1 MDPSYDHSVADS
13 QKQSGPSNE
22 TASSFESTA
31 INILDLPLSDEHIT
45 EEQIERTFIGRME
58 DHLNNP
64 DQTED
69 CISLDESYN
78 NKDPLRMINLNFN
91 DMYVKSNSPMASN
104 CNSDVEVDRSN
115 SFIEEDDFPLSPSS
129 RFLKKNRKQNVFSTV
144 TGVPPPP
151 SDKLWYSYSD
161 SRSESANMQEFT
173 KRSACA
179 GATSHYSGSSEM
191 SISDDELPNHVH
203 HKYENTS
210 AIMSDESS
218 DSHINYSAKRRT
230 NRLSNEVILHST
242 RKYKKF
248 TYDDIEKS
256 LSQYYDKSSKNFT
269 ETDLLITYLSGMRTI
284 YSISKNITQLKSYS
298 VSMATISITI
308 CLAVIAP
315 LIKDMSWGYYL
326 ISSGNAFLSVLI
338 FLSRYLK
345 FDSNSAQ
352 YAFMAKQFNK
362 LEVRVEFENTI
373 ENPSSR
379 KMHEIESTIMEMNEY
394 IQELIP
400 EEAVQLFPLIYRTN
414 IMQFIKKT
422 ELYRKNL
429 IIRFR
434 DIKNE
439 IHYILYRWNS
449 NGEAVD
455 NIDTN
460 YQSKTP
466 QQEREKNRILYLMNI
481 KEKTKKELMQYK
493 NIYIQID
500 ELFKQEIRYAETH
513 QSCFGCSSAFKPNYD
528 VSKFNPVVRDY
539 LKLVTPD

>member
-1 MDPSYDHSVADS
+1 MDHSVNQQSDS
-13 QKQSGPSNE
+13 SLNLIDI
-22 TASSFESTA
+22 SSPTDNPNDSIA
-31 INILDLPLSDEHIT
+31 INIL
-45 EEQIERTFIGRME
+45 EEFT
-58 DHLNNP
+58 NNF

-69 CISLDESYN
+69 GISLDEFY
-78 NKDPLRMINLNFN
+78 NKDIIESWNFN

-104 CNSDVEVDRSN
+104 CNSDVEPEYSN
-115 SFIEEDDFPLSPSS
+115 LFVEEEDFPLSPSS
-129 RFLKKNRKQNVFSTV
+129 RFLKQNRNQNDVSLTNKSHGLFSIRIPIEDSSENHRNLSNSHTEFF
-144 TGVPPPP
+144 
-151 SDKLWYSYSD
+151 
-161 SRSESANMQEFT
+161 SRSN
-173 KRSACA
+173 
-179 GATSHYSGSSEM
+179 YSGISD
-191 SISDDELPNHVH
+191 ISDDESMNRAHR
-203 HKYENTS
+203 KYENVS
-210 AIMSDESS
+210 AILPENNSNSY
-218 DSHINYSAKRRT
+218 NYNTKRRI
-230 NRLSNEVILHST
+230 NRLSNEVILHSN

-248 TYDDIEKS
+248 TYEDIEKS

-269 ETDLLITYLSGMRTI
+269 ETDLLITYLTGMRTI

-308 CLAVIAP
+308 FLAVIAP
-315 LIKDMSWGYYL
+315 LIKDMYWGYYL

-362 LEVRVEFENTI
+362 LEVRVEFENAL
-373 ENPSSR
+373 ENPSSQ
-379 KMHEIESTIMEMNEY
+379 KMHEIESTMMEMNEY

-439 IHYILYRWNS
+439 IHYILYKWNS
-449 NGEAVD
+449 NGEAID

-466 QQEREKNRILYLMNI
+466 QQEREKNRILHLMNI
-481 KEKTKKELMQYK
+481 KEKTKRELMQYK

-500 ELFKQEIRYAETH
+500 DLFKQEIRYAETH

-528 VSKFNPVVRDY
+528 VTKLNPVVRDY
-539 LKLVTPD
+539 LKLVMPD